1 MNNYNK
7 IEVSKI
13 ILSNFRKIRVLGVL
27 LVVLGHSVNI
37 YTDFWNVFTSERSSL
52 LLLNLGKYIY
62 SFHMPLFFFM
72 SGGVFS
78 YCYFEKNKNKIQ
90 SVLFEKAKK
99 LLVPFLFIG
108 IFYMLPIR
116 YFIGLDEIFKISVL
130 NFLIGIKTGHLWFLW
145 ALFNIFILMFILLK
159 YDYRKMILPVYI
171 LNIISLK
178 SSNYFMVSSTLK
190 YFLWF
195 YIGFIFYLEKKFIYE
210 KIKDQKSKISLL
222 IKIII
227 IILLITLTMIK
238 YETFLNSDS
247 LGKLVRYNLKNLI
260 AFLLIIKCYLIFD
273 IFSEKI
279 NGKCF
284 EKLDKL
290 GFGIY
295 LLHEPLIYLMISK
308 INPLNWN
315 PYICTIIYFGVSLFL
330 SGLITIIYIN
340 RYNFIKGIKNS
351 KNRIQI

>member
-1 MNNYNK
+1 MNTYNK
-7 IEVSKI
+7 REVSQK

-27 LVVLGHSVNI
+27 LVVLGHSVNV

-52 LLLNLGKYIY
+52 ILLNLGKYIY

-78 YCYFEKNKNKIQ
+78 YCYFEKNKNKMY

-99 LLVPFLFIG
+99 LLIPFVFIG

-116 YFIGLDEIFKISVL
+116 YFVGLDEIFKMSVL
-130 NFLIGIKTGHLWFLW
+130 KFLIGIKTGHLWFLW

-178 SSNYFMVSSTLK
+178 IPNYFMVANTLK
-190 YFLWF
+190 FFLWF
-195 YIGFIFYLEKKFIYE
+195 YIGFIFYLEKKIIYE
-210 KIKDQKSKISLL
+210 KIKNQKSKINLL

-227 IILLITLTMIK
+227 LLSLVTLAMIK
-238 YETFLNSDS
+238 YEFFLNGGA
-247 LGKLVRYNLKNLI
+247 LGKLIRYNLKNLI
-260 AFLLIIKCYLIFD
+260 AFLLIIKYYLIFD

-279 NGKCF
+279 NEKSF
-284 EKLDKL
+284 ENLDKL

-308 INPLNWN
+308 INSLNWN
-315 PYICTIIYFGVSLFL
+315 PYICTAIYFGVSLFL
-330 SGLITIIYIN
+330 SGAITILYVN
-340 RYNFIKGIKNS
+340 RHSLIMSS
-351 KNRIQI
+351 KQL